1 MTGSVDTPPRTALV
15 TGASAG
21 IGAAFAEVL
30 AAHGFDLVLTARR
43 RDRLEALAR
52 ELTDRHGRR
61 VMVEPADLADRDAPR
76 RLVEAIAGQG
86 IAVDVLVNNAGYAV
100 AGSYRRTTWTQQ
112 ADFIQVMV
120 TAPCELVHRLLPAM
134 IERGYGRIINVA
146 SLAGLV
152 PASAGQT
159 LYAASK
165 AFLIKFSQS
174 LALEVAPYGVHVT
187 AVCPGFTYTEFHDVL
202 GNRDRMSRLPRF
214 MWMDAATVAR
224 QGYEASMAGQ
234 VVYVNGRVNRAIAL
248 LVRLLPERLTWAVA
262 RRVTGKVRKL

>member
-1 MTGSVDTPPRTALV
+1 
-15 TGASAG
+15 
-21 IGAAFAEVL
+21 
-30 AAHGFDLVLTARR
+30 
-43 RDRLEALAR
+43 
-52 ELTDRHGRR
+52 
-61 VMVEPADLADRDAPR
+61 
-76 RLVEAIAGQG
+76 
-86 IAVDVLVNNAGYAV
+86 
-100 AGSYRRTTWTQQ
+100 
-112 ADFIQVMV
+112 
-120 TAPCELVHRLLPAM
+120 
-134 IERGYGRIINVA
+134 

-262 RRVTGKVRKL
+262 RRVTGRVRKL